1 VIRTEQLD
9 TVAIL
14 HLEHGRANTFD
25 VEFCSGVMEELGKH
39 RDSPTGAI
47 VLTGQRNIFSAGVD
61 LLRLVEEG
69 PDYVRDLL
77 VIFHDLC
84 SQVLVFPKP
93 IVAAING
100 HAIAGGCI
108 LACMADRRLM
118 VQERGRIGV
127 PELLVGV
134 PFPTTPLEVMRF
146 VLPPQ
151 HLQEVIYGG
160 ETYDPEEALARGLV
174 DRLVPEQDLLTR
186 ALEEA
191 RALLALPEATF
202 RLTKAQLRE
211 PVVERIRIGH
221 ERHGPA
227 IVEVWTDPAI
237 LAAVREYVEKTLK
250 RS

>member
-1 VIRTEQLD
+1 
-9 TVAIL
+9 L

-25 VEFCSGVMEELGKH
+25 VEFCSRVVEELGKH
-39 RDSPTGAI
+39 RDSQTRAVI
-47 VLTGQRNIFSAGVD
+47 LTGQQNIFSAGVD

-77 VIFHDLC
+77 AIFHDFC
-84 SQVLVFPKP
+84 SQVFVFPKP

-118 VQERGRIGV
+118 VQESGRIGV
-127 PELLVGV
+127 PELLIGV
-134 PFPTTPLEVMRF
+134 PFPAAPLEVMRF

-151 HLQEVIYGG
+151 HLQEVIYSGA
-160 ETYDPEEALARGLV
+160 TYDPEEALARGLV
-174 DRLVPEQDLLTR
+174 DRLVPAPDLLAR

-191 RALLALPEATF
+191 RALVSLPEATF

-211 PVVERIRIGH
+211 PALGRMRIGH
-221 ERHGPA
+221 ERHDPGVVA
-227 IVEVWTDPAI
+227 AWTDPTI
-237 LAAVREYVEKTLK
+237 LAAVGEYVEKTLK
-250 RS
+250 RR